1 MVSESLYAL
10 EVRARRHGATRL
22 AFRIPSAA
30 FRVVMAIIS
39 PWKWLFASLAG
50 VLVAASVVAVMRM
63 AMRLGPKPAG
73 SWRHTSASTNGSV
86 ERLTRRGGGLV
97 TVRERDRSGDFIV

>member
-1 MVSESLYAL
+1 
-10 EVRARRHGATRL
+10 
-22 AFRIPSAA
+22 
-30 FRVVMAIIS
+30 MAIIS